1 MPPRS
6 LGAVASGHTATTD
19 TAVST
24 LEAGGNAVDAAVA
37 AALAAAVCEP
47 LLTGLGGGGLMTI
60 RDGRSGEVT
69 VVSFFSVFPGL
80 DHGLSPR
87 DFRALRVD
95 YGPTHQT
102 FHAGRGSAAVPGI
115 APGLEAVWRRW
126 GSLPLERLAAPAVSL
141 ARDGWTATHGT
152 QVVSTMLSAITNI
165 GPRSDALFNPGGR
178 PIREGDEVRSPA
190 LADALEDFGQQGA
203 APFVTGRHA
212 RALLADFGPPNGSLG
227 PTDLSSL
234 VPAFVPP
241 LAVPV
246 PGGGTLYLPP
256 PPCSGG
262 ALLAFGLRLLALLP
276 EPADAIEHVA
286 LLASVQAAT
295 ERARAEGWDERMF
308 EPDAVDALLDPA
320 NLARHA
326 ADVAAEVPLRG
337 RGPDTPPKGAQPGNT
352 THLSVVDARGN
363 AVSYTSSNGETC
375 GFLWPGTDIPM
386 NNFLGEDDIHPMG
399 FHLGPAGAGFRT
411 MMTPAL
417 LVADDGGIVALGT
430 GGSNRI
436 RTAMLQVTHRLLA
449 RGEPLLDAVMA
460 PRIHVEGGTVQ
471 VEDIG
476 LGRDWLAAASGGR
489 DLARFEDRHL
499 YFGGVHCAAR
509 QADGTMMAVGDPR
522 RSGVGGIATDR
533 SSG

>member
-1 MPPRS
+1 MSPRS
-6 LGAVASGHTATTD
+6 LGCVASGHEATTA
-19 TAVST
+19 TAVSV
-24 LEAGGNAVDAAVA
+24 LEAGGNAIDAGVA

-60 RDGRSGEVT
+60 RDGATGEVT

-80 DHGLSPR
+80 DHGLEPR

-115 APGLEAVWRRW
+115 APGLEAVWKRW
-126 GSLPLERLAAPAVSL
+126 GSLPLEQLASPAVRLA
-141 ARDGWTATHGT
+141 REGWTATHGT
-152 QVVSTMLSAITNI
+152 QVVATMLSAITNI
-165 GPRSDALFNPGGR
+165 GARGDALFNPGGR
-178 PIREGDEVRSPA
+178 PLHEGDRVASEP
-190 LADALEDFGQQGA
+190 LACALEDFGREGA
-203 APFVTGRHA
+203 TPFVVGKHA
-212 RALLADFGPPNGSLG
+212 RALLDEFGPPNGSLG

-234 VPAFVPP
+234 VPAFVQP

-246 PGGGTLYLPP
+246 PGGTLHLPP

-262 ALLAFGLRLLALLP
+262 ALLDFGLRLLALLP
-276 EPADAIEHVA
+276 DPENAVEEAA

-308 EPDAVDALLDPA
+308 EPDAVQELLAPA
-320 NLARHA
+320 NLERHA
-326 ADVAAEVPLRG
+326 AEVARELGRRG
-337 RGPDTPPKGAQPGNT
+337 LGPDASPTGSQPGNT
-352 THLSVVDARGN
+352 THLSVVDHLGN

-386 NNFLGEDDIHPMG
+386 NNFLGEDDIHPTG

-417 LVADDGGIVALGT
+417 LVRDDGGIVALGT

-449 RGEPLLDAVMA
+449 RGESLEQAVMA

-471 VEDIG
+471 VED
-476 LGRDWLAAASGGR
+476 LGMGRSWLEAASGGR

-499 YFGGVHCAAR
+499 YFGGVHCASR
-509 QADGTMMAVGDPR
+509 GPDGSMLAVGDPR
-522 RSGVGGIATDR
+522 RAGVGGVAR
-533 SSG
+533 G